1 MTIIY
6 KGVIKLKG
14 LKPQPFE
21 CSNNGKSPFSDGTLP
36 QYYGLAPKGE
46 EEYVAYYAT
55 YRVKFDGSGRE
66 VSRKP
71 LDEYY
76 L

>member
-1 MTIIY
+1 
-6 KGVIKLKG
+6 
-14 LKPQPFE
+14 